1 MEHLW
6 KQNLRQIEPYVPGE
20 QSSDPDRIKLN
31 ANENPYPPAPG
42 VEAVLRSYDPAA
54 LCLYPDANA
63 RLLKASIARH
73 YGVAPEQVFVGNGS
87 DDVLALAFQSFFNSD
102 KPIAFPDITYS
113 FYPVWCRLFHIPFVT
128 YPLTADFRIDP
139 ADYAAPNGGV
149 VLPNPNAPTSIG
161 EDLHFVQ
168 ALLEVNRDA
177 VVIIDEAY
185 ADFGGVSA
193 VPLLADYPNLLVC
206 GTFSKSR
213 SLAGLRLGFA
223 IGSAELIGVLEAV
236 KNSYNSYT
244 VDNLSLLCGAAA
256 MDDEAYF
263 AKTTAA
269 VITTRERVRRALEQM
284 GFSVLPSRTNFL
296 FATKDGASMW
306 ELFLYLKQRHIYI
319 RYFDLPRIDNYVRI
333 TIGTDA
339 QMDAFLQGTE
349 AFLRGE
355 LKSCADLLV
364 FYRCHSAGGR
374 CVHPAGGVVSLG
386 LYVPVPGGG
395 DGHPADLVFEFA
407 GGVPGDHADPYC
419 GCGTGQ

>member
-161 EDLHFVQ
+161 EDLPFVQ
-168 ALLEVNRDA
+168 
-177 VVIIDEAY
+177 
-185 ADFGGVSA
+185 
-193 VPLLADYPNLLVC
+193 
-206 GTFSKSR
+206 R
-213 SLAGLRLGFA
+213 SWRA
-223 IGSAELIGVLEAV
+223 IGML
-236 KNSYNSYT
+236 
-244 VDNLSLLCGAAA
+244 
-256 MDDEAYF
+256 
-263 AKTTAA
+263 
-269 VITTRERVRRALEQM
+269 
-284 GFSVLPSRTNFL
+284 
-296 FATKDGASMW
+296 W
-306 ELFLYLKQRHIYI
+306 
-319 RYFDLPRIDNYVRI
+319 
-333 TIGTDA
+333 
-339 QMDAFLQGTE
+339 
-349 AFLRGE
+349 
-355 LKSCADLLV
+355 
-364 FYRCHSAGGR
+364 
-374 CVHPAGGVVSLG
+374 
-386 LYVPVPGGG
+386 
-395 DGHPADLVFEFA
+395 
-407 GGVPGDHADPYC
+407 
-419 GCGTGQ
+419 

>member
-1 MEHLW
+1 MSRFWSAVTHGLT
-6 KQNLRQIEPYVPGE
+6 PYVPGE
-20 QSSDPDRIKLN
+20 QPKLDNLVKLN
-31 ANENPYPPAPG
+31 TNEHPYGPSPR
-42 VEAVLRSYDPAA
+42 VLEAIRAAAGDGLR
-54 LCLYPDANA
+54 LYPDPNA
-63 RLLKASIARH
+63 DALKAALARH
-73 YGVAPEQVFVGNGS
+73 HGVQPQQVFVGNGS
-87 DDVLALAFQSFFNSD
+87 DEVLAHAFMGLL
-102 KPIAFPDITYS
+102 KHERPLWFPDITYS

-161 EDLHFVQ
+161 EDLPFVQ
-168 ALLEVNRDA
+168 ALLEGNRDA

-223 IGSAELIGVLEAV
+223 IGSAELISVLEAV

-296 FATKDGASMW
+296 FATKDGASMR

-355 LKSCADLLV
+355 
-364 FYRCHSAGGR
+364 
-374 CVHPAGGVVSLG
+374 
-386 LYVPVPGGG
+386 
-395 DGHPADLVFEFA
+395 
-407 GGVPGDHADPYC
+407 
-419 GCGTGQ
+419 

>member
-20 QSSDPDRIKLN
+20 QSGDPDRIKLN

-63 RLLKASIARH
+63 RLLKASIACH

-128 YPLTADFRIDP
+128 YPLTADFRMDP

-161 EDLHFVQ
+161 EDLPFVQ
-168 ALLEVNRDA
+168 ALLEGNRDA

-296 FATKDGASMW
+296 FATKDGASMR

-319 RYFDLPRIDNYVRI
+319 RYFDLPRIDNYVRV

-355 LKSCADLLV
+355 
-364 FYRCHSAGGR
+364 
-374 CVHPAGGVVSLG
+374 
-386 LYVPVPGGG
+386 
-395 DGHPADLVFEFA
+395 
-407 GGVPGDHADPYC
+407 
-419 GCGTGQ
+419 

>member
-161 EDLHFVQ
+161 EDLPFVQ
-168 ALLEVNRDA
+168 ALLEGNRDA

-193 VPLLADYPNLLVC
+193 VPLLAAATPRAVWLEADPDSLTAA
-206 GTFSKSR
+206 GI
-213 SLAGLRLGFA
+213 LAGEDVA
-223 IGSAELIGVLEAV
+223 KHLEG
-236 KNSYNSYT
+236 
-244 VDNLSLLCGAAA
+244 C
-256 MDDEAYF
+256 
-263 AKTTAA
+263 TAA
-269 VITTRERVRRALEQM
+269 LLLAVTLGPGVDAQIRRA
-284 GFSVLPSRTNFL
+284 GVGDIAAGRT
-296 FATKDGASMW
+296 G
-306 ELFLYLKQRHIYI
+306 
-319 RYFDLPRIDNYVRI
+319 
-333 TIGTDA
+333 
-339 QMDAFLQGTE
+339 
-349 AFLRGE
+349 
-355 LKSCADLLV
+355 C
-364 FYRCHSAGGR
+364 GGR
-374 CVHPAGGVVSLG
+374 
-386 LYVPVPGGG
+386 
-395 DGHPADLVFEFA
+395 
-407 GGVPGDHADPYC
+407 
-419 GCGTGQ
+419 

>member
-1 MEHLW
+1 M
-6 KQNLRQIEPYVPGE
+6 
-20 QSSDPDRIKLN
+20 
-31 ANENPYPPAPG
+31 
-42 VEAVLRSYDPAA
+42 
-54 LCLYPDANA
+54 
-63 RLLKASIARH
+63 
-73 YGVAPEQVFVGNGS
+73 
-87 DDVLALAFQSFFNSD
+87 
-102 KPIAFPDITYS
+102 
-113 FYPVWCRLFHIPFVT
+113 
-128 YPLTADFRIDP
+128 
-139 ADYAAPNGGV
+139 
-149 VLPNPNAPTSIG
+149 
-161 EDLHFVQ
+161 
-168 ALLEVNRDA
+168 
-177 VVIIDEAY
+177 VIIDEAY

-223 IGSAELIGVLEAV
+223 IGSAELISVLEAV

-296 FATKDGASMW
+296 FATKDGASMR

-333 TIGTDA
+333 TIGIDA

-349 AFLRGE
+349 AFCVENKKVALIFLYFIG
-355 LKSCADLLV
+355 AIQLV
-364 FYRCHSAGGR
+364 AGVYTQLVGLF
-374 CVHPAGGVVSLG
+374 HWDFMSLFPVVEME
-386 LYVPVPGGG
+386 
-395 DGHPADLVFEFA
+395 HPADLVFEFA
-407 GGVPGDHADPYC
+407 GGVLGDHADPYC
-419 GCGTGQ
+419 GGGTGQ

>member
-1 MEHLW
+1 MEQLW

-20 QSSDPDRIKLN
+20 QSSDPLRIKLN

-42 VEAVLRSYDPAA
+42 VQAVLRSYDPAA

-63 RLLKASIARH
+63 GVLKAAIAKH
-73 YGVAPEQVFVGNGS
+73 YGVTPAQVFVGNGS
-87 DDVLALAFQSFFNSD
+87 DDVLALAFQAFFNSQ

-128 YPLTADFRIDP
+128 YSLTANFRIDP

-149 VLPNPNAPTSIG
+149 VLPNPNAPTSVG
-161 EDLHFVQ
+161 EDLPFVRE
-168 ALLEVNRDA
+168 LLAKNRDA
-177 VVIIDEAY
+177 VVIVDEAY

-193 VPLLADYPNLLVC
+193 VELLAEYPNLLVC

-223 IGSAELIGVLEAV
+223 IGSTELIGVLEAV

-256 MDDEAYF
+256 MEDEAYF
-263 AKTTAA
+263 ADTVGKVMA
-269 VITTRERVRRALEQM
+269 TRERVRSAMEKM

-296 FATKDGASMW
+296 FATKSGVSMRD
-306 ELFLYLKQRHIYI
+306 LFLYLKQRHIFI

-339 QMDAFLQGTE
+339 QMDAFLKETE
-349 AFLRGE
+349 AFLHGE
-355 LKSCADLLV
+355 
-364 FYRCHSAGGR
+364 
-374 CVHPAGGVVSLG
+374 
-386 LYVPVPGGG
+386 
-395 DGHPADLVFEFA
+395 
-407 GGVPGDHADPYC
+407 
-419 GCGTGQ
+419 

>member
-1 MEHLW
+1 M
-6 KQNLRQIEPYVPGE
+6 
-20 QSSDPDRIKLN
+20 
-31 ANENPYPPAPG
+31 
-42 VEAVLRSYDPAA
+42 
-54 LCLYPDANA
+54 
-63 RLLKASIARH
+63 
-73 YGVAPEQVFVGNGS
+73 
-87 DDVLALAFQSFFNSD
+87 
-102 KPIAFPDITYS
+102 
-113 FYPVWCRLFHIPFVT
+113 T

-161 EDLHFVQ
+161 EDLPFVQ
-168 ALLEVNRDA
+168 ALLEGNRDA

-193 VPLLADYPNLLVC
+193 VPLLAVYPNLLVC

-296 FATKDGASMW
+296 FATKDGASMR

-355 LKSCADLLV
+355 
-364 FYRCHSAGGR
+364 
-374 CVHPAGGVVSLG
+374 
-386 LYVPVPGGG
+386 
-395 DGHPADLVFEFA
+395 
-407 GGVPGDHADPYC
+407 
-419 GCGTGQ
+419 

>member
-1 MEHLW
+1 M
-6 KQNLRQIEPYVPGE
+6 
-20 QSSDPDRIKLN
+20 
-31 ANENPYPPAPG
+31 
-42 VEAVLRSYDPAA
+42 
-54 LCLYPDANA
+54 
-63 RLLKASIARH
+63 
-73 YGVAPEQVFVGNGS
+73 GNGS

-161 EDLHFVQ
+161 EDLPFVQ
-168 ALLEVNRDA
+168 ALLDGNRDA

-223 IGSAELIGVLEAV
+223 IGSPELIGVLEAV

-296 FATKDGASMW
+296 FATKDGASMR

-355 LKSCADLLV
+355 
-364 FYRCHSAGGR
+364 
-374 CVHPAGGVVSLG
+374 
-386 LYVPVPGGG
+386 
-395 DGHPADLVFEFA
+395 
-407 GGVPGDHADPYC
+407 
-419 GCGTGQ
+419 